1 LSDDDVLFHLVAG
14 AYYRDCDS
22 TAPYTPESF
31 ADEGFIHCTDGLDN
45 VTAVGNRYY
54 KDDRRMYVVLV
65 IERSKVAADIKY
77 EDPDGIYPHIY
88 GPLNRDAISDIL
100 PVMREQDGSFV
111 KPHLRL
117 H

>member
-1 LSDDDVLFHLVAG
+1 MSGEDVLFHLVAG

-22 TAPYTPESF
+22 NAPYTPESF

-54 KDDRRMYVVLV
+54 KDDLRMYIVLV
-65 IERSKVAADIKY
+65 IERVKVEAEIKY
-77 EDPDGIYPHIY
+77 EDAGIYPHIY
-88 GPLNRDAISDIL
+88 GPLNRDAISDVL
-100 PVMREQDGSFV
+100 PIMRESDGSFV

-117 H
+117 R